1 MIDRPPPPSPSTDAS
16 GVMKASLAQ
25 QVELSLR
32 KKIILGELQPATRL
46 VELEIAK
53 QMGTSQG
60 PVREALQRLEQ
71 DGLVVRH
78 SRSATYVSP
87 LSMGEMY
94 EISLVRKTVEGLA
107 IRRTAQCITPAQCEE
122 LQTLIEKMQQA
133 GRAGDIATL
142 VDYDMEFH
150 RRICMW
156 SDSTTLLRIWMPLYS
171 QLQRFVV
178 KTHPVAFPDLVEVAN
193 NHLPIVETLRNRQP
207 ELAAQ
212 AIEEHIMLIW
222 SKMEPIQNPL
232 KQGA

>member
-1 MIDRPPPPSPSTDAS
+1 MIDHPLSPNPSTGPS

-25 QVELSLR
+25 QVELHLR
-32 KKIILGELQPATRL
+32 KKIILGQLQPETRL
-46 VELEIAK
+46 VELEIAR

-78 SRSATYVSP
+78 SRSASYVAP
-87 LSMGEMY
+87 LSMDEMY

-107 IRRTAQCITPAQCEE
+107 IRRTAQCITPVQCQE
-122 LQTLIEKMQQA
+122 LQTLIEEMQQA
-133 GRAGDIATL
+133 GKANDMATL

-156 SDSTTLLRIWMPLYS
+156 SDSATLLRVWMPLYS

-178 KTHPVAFPDLVEVAN
+178 KTHPTAFPDLVEVAN
-193 NHLPIVETLRNRQP
+193 NHLPIVETLHNHQP

-212 AIEEHIMLIW
+212 AIEKHIMLIW
-222 SKMEPIQNPL
+222 SKMESIQNSL
-232 KQGA
+232 EKGA